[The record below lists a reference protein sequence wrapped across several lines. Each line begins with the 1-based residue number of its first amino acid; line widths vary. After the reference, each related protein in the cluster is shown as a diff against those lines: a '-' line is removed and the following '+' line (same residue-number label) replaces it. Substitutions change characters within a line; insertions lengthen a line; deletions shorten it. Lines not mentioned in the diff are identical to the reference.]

1 MPNRNGAGVSKRF
14 GQFASWQTVAQ
25 AVRHQARLER
35 FSGPSGWN
43 SGAAARWQ
51 SAALRRGQLSARKRP
66 RASWRCGAFLPL
78 PAARP
83 RVSQPVARNSAAHG
97 VAPTPK
103 RPAAAGGFAAVP
115 AFAGRH
121 APGPSSGGVRA
132 VSVQRLAWMAFGD
145 VPSVVQT
152 SEETSPDHR
161 GPDLRSARGG
171 GPQRQPSCG
180 LDRSGTFLDLA
191 APVRWSWRIFRAGI
205 RASGRHVTV
214 VCAKRIAPRH
224 RASPL
229 ARFQRVAGCGT
240 SLEPPPR
247 QGDCRGGWT
256 LAGRVQCMSRLH
268 SGRIG

>member
-14 GQFASWQTVAQ
+14 GQFASWETVAQ

-78 PAARP
+78 PVARP

-121 APGPSSGGVRA
+121 APGSAFRRRARRLRSTACVDGLWGRSVCRSDERRNLAGSSRA
-132 VSVQRLAWMAFGD
+132 RLAFCQGGAA
-145 VPSVVQT
+145 
-152 SEETSPDHR
+152 
-161 GPDLRSARGG
+161 RSASLHAVLIEAARSCTSLRRCDGPGG
-171 GPQRQPSCG
+171 
-180 LDRSGTFLDLA
+180 F
-191 APVRWSWRIFRAGI
+191 
-205 RASGRHVTV
+205 SGRG
-214 VCAKRIAPRH
+214 
-224 RASPL
+224 
-229 ARFQRVAGCGT
+229 AGH
-240 SLEPPPR
+240 P
-247 QGDCRGGWT
+247 GDT
-256 LAGRVQCMSRLH
+256 
-268 SGRIG
+268 